1 MDFDRSLARALL
13 RLALGVNLLMHGL
26 VRLSKLRVFAEGMA
40 RDFSGTVL
48 PAALARGFG
57 LCLPFA
63 ELAVGAL
70 LVIGLRQRRV
80 LVGSILMMV
89 TLIIGTAL
97 LQRWDTLTQ
106 QMVYVFL
113 YAALLATRSW
123 DRWSMDARPP

>member
-1 MDFDRSLARALL
+1 MDLDRSLARALL
-13 RLALGVNLLMHGL
+13 RLWVGTNLLMHGL
-26 VRLSKLRVFAEGMA
+26 VRLPKLRGFAEGLA

-48 PAALARGFG
+48 PAALARGFA

-70 LVIGLRQRRV
+70 LVIGLWQRRV
-80 LVGSILMMV
+80 LTVGILLMV
-89 TLIIGTAL
+89 ALSIGTAL
-97 LQRWDTLTQ
+97 VQHWDTLTQ

-123 DRWSMDARPP
+123 DRWSMDARPR